1 MRHAAV
7 LSDLELS
14 ILGLIHAESRSG
26 YDLRK
31 ELQASPGAIYP
42 AVKRLAAAGLIAG
55 KPMTG
60 ARKKESFHLTAAGRR
75 TLKEGLGR
83 PVIEEVRR
91 DPQAVAARL
100 RFLEGAAAR
109 EFLEEY
115 ARLAAICAEELERQA
130 GLAARHDAA
139 LYAAR
144 VAIANELIRD
154 A

>member
-1 MRHAAV
+1 M
-7 LSDLELS
+7 
-14 ILGLIHAESRSG
+14 
-26 YDLRK
+26 
-31 ELQASPGAIYP
+31 YP
-42 AVKRLAAAGLIAG
+42 MGTLIAG
-55 KPMTG
+55 KPVTG

-115 ARLAAICAEELERQA
+115 ARLSMQCAEELKGGS
-130 GLAARHDAA
+130 GLAAQHDAA
-139 LYAAR
+139 LYTARAKWAAMALR
-144 VAIANELIRD
+144 KSG
-154 A
+154 